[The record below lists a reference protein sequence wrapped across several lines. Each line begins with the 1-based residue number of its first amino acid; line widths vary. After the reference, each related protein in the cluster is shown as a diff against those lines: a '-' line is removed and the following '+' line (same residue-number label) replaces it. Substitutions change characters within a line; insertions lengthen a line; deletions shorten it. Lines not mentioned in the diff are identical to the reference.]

1 MNFKAGDMV
10 EFDHIDVRYGWRST
24 LERGMSGQRAIIL
37 NVQGADA
44 LRVQSLSLLVSTGP
58 YAGRKISYPSSS
70 AKVISR
76 P

>member
-1 MNFKAGDMV
+1 MV

-37 NVQGADA
+37 SVPAPDAQG
-44 LRVQSLSLLVSTGP
+44 LRWPMLSLLVSTGP
-58 YAGRKISYPSSS
+58 YAGKEISYPSSS